1 MGLWHVYY
9 EDGAVVVGRA
19 RRGLMAPVP
28 PCRFP
33 GVPAGRAGCGPVAR
47 ASSVRFLHVPA
58 GRVRSRLTAPAP
70 RAGPWTSQ
78 PAMRC
83 RR

>member
-1 MGLWHVYY
+1 MGLWHVHY

-33 GVPAGRAGCGPVAR
+33 GVPAGRAGCF
-47 ASSVRFLHVPA
+47 RFLHVPA
-58 GRVRSRLTAPAP
+58 GRVHSRLTAPAP
-70 RAGPWTSQ
+70 RVGPWTYR